1 MLTSTFAFG
10 LMAITIRL
18 ASSTI
23 ATTEIAFFR
32 NAFGL
37 LALLPLIV
45 RPGKLL
51 PRTRQLP
58 HYLARTLIGLAS
70 MLCGFWAMRHLPL
83 SQAISLSYATPLFV
97 TVLAVIWLHEQVRL
111 RRWLAVAA
119 GFIGVLVI
127 LRPGS
132 STFTPG
138 LLIALLAAVISAV
151 VAIQIKQLSR
161 SDDSDTVVF
170 YTYVFWVPMS
180 LIPALFQWT
189 WPQGIDWLW
198 LVATGIFGTA
208 GQLFWTR
215 ALKLGEVSSLQPISF
230 MQLPLVALLAWWL
243 FGEAIKRHT
252 VIGAASSSAPT
263 STSPIAKPY
272 WHAAPPRMPRWKAP
286 SRASERSSLSG
297 LRVVG
302 RASCRD
308 CRRTLRAICA
318 AHALHVARSVIRCTV
333 MEFACRFQAKQ
344 SA

>member
-1 MLTSTFAFG
+1 MVTAAQVSRRAALWMLTSTFAFG

-45 RPGKLL
+45 RPGKPL

-70 MLCGFWAMRHLPL
+70 MLCGFWAIGHLPL

-132 STFTPG
+132 STFTPS
-138 LLIALLAAVISAV
+138 LLIALLAAMISAV

-161 SDDSDTVVF
+161 SDDSDAVVF

-215 ALKLGEVSSLQPISF
+215 ALKLGEVSALQPISF
-230 MQLPLVALLAWWL
+230 MQLPLVALLGWWL
-243 FGEAIKRHT
+243 FGEAIERHT
-252 VIGAASSSAPT
+252 VIGAAIIIGANVYIAHRETVLARRAATHAPVEG
-263 STSPIAKPY
+263 AKPG
-272 WHAAPPRMPRWKAP
+272 
-286 SRASERSSLSG
+286 E
-297 LRVVG
+297 
-302 RASCRD
+302 
-308 CRRTLRAICA
+308 
-318 AHALHVARSVIRCTV
+318 
-333 MEFACRFQAKQ
+333 
-344 SA
+344 